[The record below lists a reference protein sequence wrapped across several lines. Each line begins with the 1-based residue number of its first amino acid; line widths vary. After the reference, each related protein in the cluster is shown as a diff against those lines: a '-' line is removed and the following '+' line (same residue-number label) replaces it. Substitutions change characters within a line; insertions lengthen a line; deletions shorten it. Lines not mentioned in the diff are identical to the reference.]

1 MICNSVVYDRKC
13 RAKVCRMTGKMNQR
27 SGQDTKRIVTMQPEA
42 ALQPWE
48 DRAHELLRV
57 EMKRRKIGYK
67 ELSRLLTPYGVE
79 ESPGQLNRKVNR
91 KRFSAAFL
99 FACLAA
105 MEVTIIQVPEQL
117 TPIKLKPNKL
127 KPNNWNT

>member
-1 MICNSVVYDRKC
+1 MSI
-13 RAKVCRMTGKMNQR
+13 
-27 SGQDTKRIVTMQPEA
+27 GQNTKRIVRMQPEA

-57 EMKRRKIGYK
+57 EMKRRKMGYK
-67 ELSRLLTPYGVE
+67 ELSRLLAPYGIE
-79 ESPGQLNRKVNR
+79 ESPDQLNRKVNR

-105 MEVTIIQVPEQL
+105 MEVTTIEMPEQL
-117 TPIKLKPNKL
+117 VPIKLKPNSWK
-127 KPNNWNT
+127 T

>member
-1 MICNSVVYDRKC
+1 
-13 RAKVCRMTGKMNQR
+13 MNQR
-27 SGQDTKRIVTMQPEA
+27 SGQNKKRIVTMQPEA
-42 ALQPWE
+42 ALLPWE

-67 ELSRLLTPYGVE
+67 ELSRLLTPYGIE
-79 ESPGQLNRKVNR
+79 ESPDQLNRKVNR

-105 MEVTIIQVPEQL
+105 MEVTTIDVPDQL
-117 TPIKLKPNKL
+117 TPIKLKPDS
-127 KPNNWNT
+127 WFV